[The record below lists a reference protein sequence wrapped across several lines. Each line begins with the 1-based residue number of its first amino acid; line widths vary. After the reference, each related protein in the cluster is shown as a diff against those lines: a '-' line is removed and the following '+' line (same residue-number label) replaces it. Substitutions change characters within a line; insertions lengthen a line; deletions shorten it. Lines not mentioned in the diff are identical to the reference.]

1 MTRNLRVQNPPPDSP
16 CFVEVAPDS
25 DFLSELSSSISLVI
39 LLLLLLWCLIL
50 PFLPYPW
57 LINSD
62 LQISSSEGHGLSLS
76 LSCLS
81 PADPGLL
88 YLCLTV
94 TLCLDLMI
102 LVYCHCCLLSPSPAV
117 SVVLMVSCPAI
128 TVTQVCCATHHQMNS
143 LFIFWTKI
151 WKIYFTHIKENIYF
165 WRNEQKNFWNFIFWN
180 LLNRERI
187 CFSSPNKK
195 IQFQTF

>member
-39 LLLLLLWCLIL
+39 LLLLLLWCLIR
-50 PFLPYPW
+50 PTLPYPW

-76 LSCLS
+76 LSVLT
-81 PADPGLL
+81 
-88 YLCLTV
+88 CLT
-94 TLCLDLMI
+94 LLMI
-102 LVYCHCCLLSPSPAV
+102 LVYYHCCLLSPSPAV

-128 TVTQVCCATHHQMNS
+128 TVTQVCCATNHQMNS

-195 IQFQTF
+195 IQFQTFLLLQNPM

>member
-57 LINSD
+57 LNNSD

-76 LSCLS
+76 LSV
-81 PADPGLL
+81 
-88 YLCLTV
+88 LTWL
-94 TLCLDLMI
+94 TLLMI
-102 LVYCHCCLLSPSPAV
+102 LVYYHCCLLSPSPAV

-151 WKIYFTHIKENIYF
+151 WKIYFTHTKENIYF

-195 IQFQTF
+195 IQFQTFLLLQNPM